1 MEFLRSLEV
10 LGGAGL
16 QIRPKQQEKRL
27 NLRTLKNPI
36 PVLPTQYVRGKYR

>member
-10 LGGAGL
+10 LGGASL

-27 NLRTLKNPI
+27 NLRTLNPI
-36 PVLPTQYVRGKYR
+36 LVLPTQYVRGKYR